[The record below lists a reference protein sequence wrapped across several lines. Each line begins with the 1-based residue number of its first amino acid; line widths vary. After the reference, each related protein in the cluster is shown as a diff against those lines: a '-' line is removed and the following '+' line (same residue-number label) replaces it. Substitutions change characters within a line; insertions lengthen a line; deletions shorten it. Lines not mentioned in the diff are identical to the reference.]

1 MTTTLCRVISYQWF
15 SDGLSANLIFL
26 ISYYSN
32 QLILPSTPDI
42 FLLLLNTNTTCNW
55 FLSLNVSVHSYT
67 GYSITSNCPAE
78 NINQSNRDTWDFM
91 LKLLCR
97 VNLLRR
103 RNNPEYKSRHFS
115 HKMSQIERMTF
126 AAIRIIMQNQLIKWL
141 RDFGRYEIETGKAA
155 LFATCSRD
163 VGILIQV
170 FCTKVARDK
179 SHGCWI
185 QLKIV

>member
-15 SDGLSANLIFL
+15 SDGRSADLIFL

-126 AAIRIIMQNQLIKWL
+126 AAIRIIMQIQLIEWL
-141 RDFGRYEIETGKAA
+141 KETLGDM
-155 LFATCSRD
+155 R
-163 VGILIQV
+163 
-170 FCTKVARDK
+170 
-179 SHGCWI
+179 
-185 QLKIV
+185 